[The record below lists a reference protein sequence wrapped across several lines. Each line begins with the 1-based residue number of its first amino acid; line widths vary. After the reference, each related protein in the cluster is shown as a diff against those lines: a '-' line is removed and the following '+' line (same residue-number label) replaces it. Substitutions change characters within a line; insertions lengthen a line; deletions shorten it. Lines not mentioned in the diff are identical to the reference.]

1 MNDPFV
7 SATFPRQARLTEA
20 RDFQQV
26 FAVATRLAGAYLV
39 LLYCKN
45 SLDHARLGLAI
56 SGKHVK
62 KAVARNRIKRRIR
75 ESFRLQRQQLANMD
89 IIILSRAAAEK
100 ADNIQIQ
107 RCLDWL
113 WRKLKEQCA
122 T

>member
-1 MNDPFV
+1 VDDRFV
-7 SATFPRQARLTEA
+7 SATFPRQVRLTEA

-26 FAVATRLAGAYLV
+26 FAVATRVAGAYLV
-39 LLYCKN
+39 LLYREN
-45 SLDHARLGLAI
+45 SLGHARLGLAI

-62 KAVARNRIKRRIR
+62 TAVARNRIKRRIR
-75 ESFRLQRQQLANMD
+75 ETFRLQRQQLANVD

-100 ADNIQIQ
+100 ADNTQIQ

-113 WRKLKEQCA
+113 WQKLKEQCA

>member
-1 MNDPFV
+1 VDERFV
-7 SATFPRQARLTEA
+7 SATYPRQARLTEA
-20 RDFQQV
+20 RDFQRV
-26 FAVATRLAGAYLV
+26 FTAATRLAGAYLV

-62 KAVARNRIKRRIR
+62 TAVARNRIKRRVR

-89 IIILSRAAAEK
+89 IVVLSRAAADK
-100 ADNIQIQ
+100 ADNAQIQ